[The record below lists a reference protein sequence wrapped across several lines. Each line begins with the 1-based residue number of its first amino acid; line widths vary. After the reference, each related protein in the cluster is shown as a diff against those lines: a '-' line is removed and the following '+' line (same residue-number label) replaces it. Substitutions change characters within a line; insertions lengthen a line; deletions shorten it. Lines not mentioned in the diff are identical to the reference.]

1 MAAEFFH
8 EDIKLF
14 LDQRVDWERFFRLKH
29 GGSVD
34 VAEELETYRAI
45 LRTHG
50 DICEDIEAESKEAW
64 HDEVKLEDG
73 VVNRP
78 AHIENGYRKL
88 REAGLTCM
96 ILDPE
101 YGGVGLP
108 TLLNIFYLEMLSRA
122 DTSLMT
128 IVGLSA
134 GAASDIQKYGSDD
147 IKQSY
152 LPRFTAG
159 EIAGCMD
166 LTEPQAG
173 SDLGGILTRATQEG
187 DRWFLDGGKIWI
199 TNGGADVH
207 LVLARDSETFDQSRG
222 TTTGLNLMLCPAVLP
237 DGTRNSVS
245 VSRVEEKMGLHGSPT
260 CAIDFDHAEAWLLG
274 ERGQGFRAMLD
285 LMNAAR
291 LGVAAQGLGIA
302 EAAYR
307 QARNHAEE
315 RIQFGTPIIQQPLV
329 KSMLTLMAME
339 IEAARALIY
348 RTGALADQVEA
359 IEIYLASDRNEDEFD
374 RKELQ
379 AELESSS
386 QLMRFLTPLCKYLCT
401 EVAND
406 VSRRGVQIHGGVGFM
421 AESPA
426 AHYHVD
432 SIITTIYE
440 GTSEIQASFALKE
453 MGKGALDP
461 ALASLVSD
469 LKKLRNAYPEQVAML
484 NKGIEDIGNA
494 LPTMLG
500 DLSYALLNS
509 KRICDM
515 IIAVM
520 VGAELLFQADVSDEK
535 SALAEAYINRK
546 MLEVEF
552 NAKRIESGDASRLA
566 RYDRILGLS

>member
-8 EDIKLF
+8 QDIRLF

-29 GGSVD
+29 GEGSD
-34 VAEELETYRAI
+34 IAEELETYRSI

-50 DICEDIEAESKEAW
+50 EICADIESESKDAW
-64 HDEVKLEDG
+64 HNEVQLEDG
-73 VVNRP
+73 VVQRP
-78 AHIENGYRKL
+78 AHIENGYARL
-88 REAGLTCM
+88 RDAGLTCLM
-96 ILDPE
+96 IDPA
-101 YGGVGLP
+101 YGGFGLP
-108 TLLNIFYLEMLSRA
+108 NLLNIFYLEMLSRA

-128 IVGLSA
+128 VVGLSA
-134 GAASDIQKYGSDD
+134 GAAADIQKYGSEE

-152 LPRFTAG
+152 LPRFTSG

-173 SDLGGILTRATQEG
+173 SDLGNIMTRATREG
-187 DRWFLDGGKIWI
+187 DRWFLDGGKIFI

-207 LVLARDSETFDQSRG
+207 LVLARDAENFDESRG
-222 TTTGLNLMLCPAVLP
+222 TTNGLNLLLCPTQLP
-237 DGTRNSVS
+237 DGSRNPVS

-260 CAIDFDHAEAWLLG
+260 CAVEFDHAEAFLLG
-274 ERGQGFRAMLD
+274 ERGNGFRAMLD

-307 QARNHAEE
+307 EARDYAGE
-315 RIQFGTPIIQQPLV
+315 RIQFGAPIIEQPLV
-329 KSMLTLMAME
+329 KSMLTLMALE
-339 IEAARALIY
+339 IEAARALLY
-348 RTGALADQVEA
+348 RTGALSDQIDA
-359 IEIYLASDRNEDEFD
+359 IQTYLASDRDEEEFD

-379 AELESSS
+379 RELESSA
-386 QLMRFLTPLCKYLCT
+386 QLLRFLTPLCKYQCT

-406 VSRRGVQIHGGVGFM
+406 VSRRGIQVHGGIGFM
-421 AESPA
+421 AGSAA

-461 ALASLVSD
+461 ALDSLVAD
-469 LKKLRNAYPEQVAML
+469 LKRLRHTYPDQVAML
-484 NKGIEDIGNA
+484 NRGIEDIGNA
-494 LPTMLG
+494 LPTMLE

-520 VGAELLFQADVSDEK
+520 VGAELLFQADASEEK
-535 SALAEAYINRK
+535 TALAEAYINRK

-552 NAKRIESGDASRLA
+552 NAKRIESGDATRLA
-566 RYDRILGLS
+566 RYDKILGLS

>member
-14 LDQRVDWERFFRLKH
+14 LDQRVDWERFFRLKY
-29 GGSVD
+29 GGSAD

-64 HDEVKLEDG
+64 HNEVKLEDG

-461 ALASLVSD
+461 ALASLVAD

>member
-14 LDQRVDWERFFRLKH
+14 LDQRVDWERFFRLKY
-29 GGSVD
+29 GGSAD

-50 DICEDIEAESKEAW
+50 DICADIEAESKEAW

-348 RTGALADQVEA
+348 RTGALADQVEG
-359 IEIYLASDRNEDEFD
+359 IETYLASDRDEDEFD

-461 ALASLVSD
+461 ALASLVAD